1 MNSKRKLID
10 KLIDKF
16 NEEYDNFIK
25 EIKKLSTDEII
36 DKAYEITAKQE
47 ITNLYL
53 ENLDIR
59 ILKDLIKTD
68 NLLDKIYKDFE
79 DNNGS
84 YYSLIEEYAYD
95 YIDELSHELRKKEKE
110 VER

>member
-1 MNSKRKLID
+1 MDSKRILID
-10 KLIDKF
+10 KIIDKF
-16 NEEYDNFIK
+16 NEEYNNFIN

-36 DKAYEITAKQE
+36 DRAYEITAKQE

-53 ENLDIR
+53 ENLNVR
-59 ILKDLIKTD
+59 LLKDLIKID
-68 NLLDKIYKDFE
+68 NILDKIYKDFE

-95 YIDELSHELRKKEKE
+95 FIDELSNELRKKEKE

>member
-1 MNSKRKLID
+1 MNSKKILID
-10 KLIDKF
+10 KIIDKF
-16 NEEYDNFIK
+16 NEEYDNFIN

-36 DKAYEITAKQE
+36 DRAYEITAKQE

-53 ENLDIR
+53 ENLNIKS
-59 ILKDLIKTD
+59 LKDLIKTD
-68 NLLDKIYKDFE
+68 NILDKIYKDFE

-95 YIDELSHELRKKEKE
+95 YIDELSNELRKKE

>member
-1 MNSKRKLID
+1 MDSKRILIN
-10 KLIDKF
+10 KIIDKF
-16 NEEYDNFIK
+16 NEEYDNFIN

-36 DKAYEITAKQE
+36 DRAYEITAKQE

-53 ENLDIR
+53 ENLNVR
-59 ILKDLIKTD
+59 SLKDLIKTD
-68 NLLDKIYKDFE
+68 NILDKIYKDFE

-95 YIDELSHELRKKEKE
+95 FIDELSNELRKKEKE